1 MLDSWWP
8 RPNLATKQTV
18 RYQGQSQ
25 LSAEVS
31 TLAAEVPG
39 SQTWDDLGMSPLDS
53 QLAEAPE
60 VPGSLTVDS
69 VSSQGS
75 PEAPLDSQLPEEE
88 PLWLQV
94 GYATPPRRFADQL
107 EDPGACR

>member
-1 MLDSWWP
+1 M
-8 RPNLATKQTV
+8 

-39 SQTWDDLGMSPLDS
+39 SQTWDDLGMSSLDS

-69 VSSQGS
+69 DGDSVSSQGQGS
-75 PEAPLDSQLPEEE
+75 LEAPLDSQLPEEE
-88 PLWLQV
+88 QLWLQV
-94 GYATPPRRFADQL
+94 GYATPPRRFADQF

>member
-1 MLDSWWP
+1 
-8 RPNLATKQTV
+8 
-18 RYQGQSQ
+18 
-25 LSAEVS
+25 
-31 TLAAEVPG
+31 
-39 SQTWDDLGMSPLDS
+39 MSPLDS

-69 VSSQGS
+69 DGDSVSSQGQGS
-75 PEAPLDSQLPEEE
+75 LEAPLDSQLPEEE
-88 PLWLQV
+88 QLPRELRLQD